1 MPSRFLLRAP
11 FEPAGDQP
19 KAIEQLVDGLRSGLK
34 EQVLMG
40 VTGSGKTN
48 VMSWVIEQIERPI
61 LVLSP
66 NKTLAAQL
74 WAEFRRLFPENAV
87 EYFVS
92 YYDYYQPEAYIARS
106 DTYIEKDSSR
116 NEEIDRMRHSATT
129 ALMTRRD
136 VIVVAS
142 VSCIY
147 GIGSVEDYI
156 GESLELEKGQSIRR
170 EILLRKLT
178 ELLYER
184 NDYDLGR
191 LRFRVRGDIVDVVPA
206 SEERVYR
213 VEFFGDEIE
222 RIQELDGVTGEI
234 LGSRDE
240 LKIFPASHYI
250 TPREKLNLAL
260 RDIEVELDERT
271 RWFDE
276 HGRLLEAQRLRQ
288 RTMFDLEM
296 LRETGTCA
304 GVENYS
310 RHLTRR
316 QPGDAPYTLLDFLPD
331 DALVFVDESHV
342 GVPQIGGMLGGDRSR
357 KAALVEYG
365 FRLPSAFDNRPLSFE
380 EWEERA
386 QNVIYVTATP
396 GPYETRRAQ
405 RTAEMVVRPTGLVDP
420 TVEVR
425 PTEGQIDD
433 LLAEVK
439 KRTELGQR
447 SLVTTLTK
455 RFAEDLADYLRE
467 FGVKVRYLHSELD
480 AMQRIEVLTAL
491 RSGEVDVVVGI
502 NLLREGLDLPEVAFI
517 GILDAD
523 KEGYL
528 RAYRSF
534 IQIIGRA
541 ARNVEGHVVMYA
553 DSITDSMR
561 QALDETER
569 RRNRQIAYNAEH
581 GITPESV
588 KKAIYAL
595 EINENDLQ
603 ADAIEIMAG
612 AGVPREDLLAIVR
625 DLEKEMRRLSKELQ
639 FEDAAR
645 VRDRIIK
652 LRRRLSGEDVSTE
665 KENDADVAKR
675 FRGATKR
682 VERAGR
688 IRHSAEDRARD
699 GMERLACH
707 DDGSHGSAQ
716 TRREVFLP
724 AEQRCDGRRVQLV
737 GVAVELEH
745 EMLLGREIVVGA
757 AERNAGAVRDG
768 AHRGRLVTA
777 LLEQV
782 EGGAQDD
789 RPRRFTAFGLRG
801 FDRQS
806 NLGSRC
812 GLVRVVVGRHDD
824 FLAKRPANHV
834 EDEQVEEMHRAEHE
848 QRDAQPARRLL
859 DHVRRGGG
867 GPARVDEKRH
877 SAEVDQVEADDE
889 QVVDRVGEAFL
900 FEDGHQEGAA
910 AAVEGTA
917 DPDRDHRAG
926 DDVDEV
932 VDKSEIHVY
941 HPSPID
947 LNMFKLEP
955 N

>member
-1 MPSRFLLRAP
+1 VPIPFRVDAP
-11 FEPAGDQP
+11 FKPAGDQP
-19 KAIEQLVDGLRSGLK
+19 EAIARLVEGVQSGLSQ
-34 EQVLMG
+34 QVLLG

-48 VMSWVIEQIERPI
+48 VMAWAVEQLQRPV

-74 WAEFRRLFPENAV
+74 CAEFRRLLPDNAV

-92 YYDYYQPEAYIARS
+92 YYDYYQPEAYIART

-116 NEEIDRMRHSATT
+116 NDDIDRMRHSTT
-129 ALMTRRD
+129 QDLLTRRD
-136 VIVVAS
+136 VLVVAS

-156 GESLELEKGQSIRR
+156 GESLHVEKGQSIRR
-170 EILLRKLT
+170 EVFLRKLT
-178 ELLYER
+178 EMLYER
-184 NDYDLGR
+184 NDYDLAR
-191 LRFRVRGDIVDVVPA
+191 LRFRVRGDVVDLVPA
-206 SEERVYR
+206 NEERVYR
-213 VEFFGDEIE
+213 VEFFGDEVE
-222 RIQELDGVTGEI
+222 RIQELDAVTGEI
-234 LGSRDE
+234 LGTKKE
-240 LKIFPASHYI
+240 FTVFPASHYV
-250 TPREKLNLAL
+250 TPADKLRLAMT
-260 RDIEVELDERT
+260 DIEAELEERCK
-271 RWFDE
+271 WFED

-288 RTMFDLEM
+288 RTNFDMEM

-304 GVENYS
+304 GIENYS

-316 QPGDAPYTLLDFLPD
+316 QPGEAPYTLMDFLPD
-331 DALVFVDESHV
+331 DTLIFVDESHV
-342 GVPQIGGMLGGDRSR
+342 AVPQINGMLGGDRAR

-386 QNVIYVTATP
+386 GNVIYVSATP
-396 GPYETRRAQ
+396 GDYEMRRSQ
-405 RTAEMVVRPTGLVDP
+405 RTVEMVVRPTGLVDP

-425 PTEGQIDD
+425 PTDGQIDD

-439 KRTELGQR
+439 RRAELGQR

-528 RAYRSF
+528 RAFRSF

-561 QALDETER
+561 KALDETER
-569 RRNRQIAYNAEH
+569 RRTRQTAYNAEH

-625 DLEKEMRRLSKELQ
+625 DLEKEMRRLAKELQ

-652 LRRRLSGEDVSTE
+652 LRRRLSGEDTP
-665 KENDADVAKR
+665 KEDDAEVAMAIAAAPKQK
-675 FRGATKR
+675 TM
-682 VERAGR
+682 
-688 IRHSAEDRARD
+688 IRNWRK
-699 GMERLACH
+699 
-707 DDGSHGSAQ
+707 
-716 TRREVFLP
+716 TRR
-724 AEQRCDGRRVQLV
+724 
-737 GVAVELEH
+737 
-745 EMLLGREIVVGA
+745 
-757 AERNAGAVRDG
+757 
-768 AHRGRLVTA
+768 
-777 LLEQV
+777 
-782 EGGAQDD
+782 
-789 RPRRFTAFGLRG
+789 
-801 FDRQS
+801 
-806 NLGSRC
+806 
-812 GLVRVVVGRHDD
+812 
-824 FLAKRPANHV
+824 
-834 EDEQVEEMHRAEHE
+834 
-848 QRDAQPARRLL
+848 
-859 DHVRRGGG
+859 
-867 GPARVDEKRH
+867 GP
-877 SAEVDQVEADDE
+877 
-889 QVVDRVGEAFL
+889 
-900 FEDGHQEGAA
+900 
-910 AAVEGTA
+910 
-917 DPDRDHRAG
+917 
-926 DDVDEV
+926 
-932 VDKSEIHVY
+932 
-941 HPSPID
+941 
-947 LNMFKLEP
+947 
-955 N
+955 